1 MYIIERLTGD
11 IAVIETDDGTLNIP
25 RTQLPPAAD
34 EGDVLRNMEH
44 GWELDPEATQARRQQ
59 LAARRRRLLHGGTP
73 T

>member
-11 IAVIETDDGTLNIP
+11 IAVIETDDGALHIP
-25 RTQLPPAAD
+25 RTELPQEAD
-34 EGDVLRNMEH
+34 EGDILRKTDR
-44 GWELDPEATQARRQQ
+44 GWEIDHEAAQARRQQ